1 MYFDIPFD
9 YGARDLKCSSAEL
22 ENDLVIWNNYII
34 CFDFWYISPHFSGI
48 STAKPLHDP
57 TSIIKDEPNGSEDTQ
72 IQFNENVEDDDDDQE
87 ENFEKNSIKYEEEEI
102 KENNHEEK
110 LEPKDIIVS
119 IKDAN
124 EDSSSRSSSSEA
136 EDVKDEPA
144 QNIDAILGKFFPLK
158 VGFGKKC

>member
-1 MYFDIPFD
+1 MLLFVLTCDTY
-9 YGARDLKCSSAEL
+9 
-22 ENDLVIWNNYII
+22 
-34 CFDFWYISPHFSGI
+34 SPTFSGI

-72 IQFNENVEDDDDDQE
+72 IQFNENVEDDDQE

-144 QNIDAILGKFFPLK
+144 QNIDAILGKFFP
-158 VGFGKKC
+158 

>member
-1 MYFDIPFD
+1 MTCDTY
-9 YGARDLKCSSAEL
+9 
-22 ENDLVIWNNYII
+22 
-34 CFDFWYISPHFSGI
+34 SPTFSGI
-48 STAKPLHDP
+48 STAKPLHNP

-72 IQFNENVEDDDDDQE
+72 IQFNENLEDQEDQEEDDNDDE
-87 ENFEKNSIKYEEEEI
+87 ENFEKNSIKYEEEKEVVV

-144 QNIDAILGKFFPLK
+144 QIIDAILGKFFPLK

>member
-1 MYFDIPFD
+1 MTCDTY
-9 YGARDLKCSSAEL
+9 
-22 ENDLVIWNNYII
+22 
-34 CFDFWYISPHFSGI
+34 SPTFSGI

-87 ENFEKNSIKYEEEEI
+87 ENFEKNSIKYEEEEV

-136 EDVKDEPA
+136 EDVKDESA
-144 QNIDAILGKFFPLK
+144 QNIDAILGKFFSPESWIWI
-158 VGFGKKC
+158 GWRFSFFGK

>member
-1 MYFDIPFD
+1 MLLFVLTCDTY
-9 YGARDLKCSSAEL
+9 
-22 ENDLVIWNNYII
+22 
-34 CFDFWYISPHFSGI
+34 SPTFSGI

-72 IQFNENVEDDDDDQE
+72 IQFNKNVEDDDDDQE
-87 ENFEKNSIKYEEEEI
+87 ENFEKNSIKYEEEI

-144 QNIDAILGKFFPLK
+144 QNIDAILGKFFSLK
-158 VGFGKKC
+158 FGFGKKF

>member
-1 MYFDIPFD
+1 MLLFVLTCDTY
-9 YGARDLKCSSAEL
+9 
-22 ENDLVIWNNYII
+22 
-34 CFDFWYISPHFSGI
+34 SPTFSGI

-72 IQFNENVEDDDDDQE
+72 IQFNENVEDDDDQE

-144 QNIDAILGKFFPLK
+144 QNIDAILGKFFLLLLK
-158 VGFGKKC
+158 VGF

>member
-1 MYFDIPFD
+1 MIYFPP
-9 YGARDLKCSSAEL
+9 L
-22 ENDLVIWNNYII
+22 
-34 CFDFWYISPHFSGI
+34 FSGI

-72 IQFNENVEDDDDDQE
+72 IQFSENVVDDDDQE

-158 VGFGKKC
+158 VGF

>member
-1 MYFDIPFD
+1 MLLFVLTCDTY
-9 YGARDLKCSSAEL
+9 
-22 ENDLVIWNNYII
+22 
-34 CFDFWYISPHFSGI
+34 SPTFSGI

-72 IQFNENVEDDDDDQE
+72 IQFNKNVEDDDDQE

-144 QNIDAILGKFFPLK
+144 QNIDAILGKFFLLK
-158 VGFGKKC
+158 VGFGK

>member
-1 MYFDIPFD
+1 M
-9 YGARDLKCSSAEL
+9 
-22 ENDLVIWNNYII
+22 
-34 CFDFWYISPHFSGI
+34 
-48 STAKPLHDP
+48 
-57 TSIIKDEPNGSEDTQ
+57 
-72 IQFNENVEDDDDDQE
+72 EDDDDDQE

-144 QNIDAILGKFFPLK
+144 ENIDAILGKFFFLNL
-158 VGFGKKC
+158 GNLGITLIC

>member
-1 MYFDIPFD
+1 MTCDTY
-9 YGARDLKCSSAEL
+9 
-22 ENDLVIWNNYII
+22 
-34 CFDFWYISPHFSGI
+34 SPTFSGI

-144 QNIDAILGKFFPLK
+144 QNIDAILGKFSPKNLDLESNARTLIRVYLCTRHEFK
-158 VGFGKKC
+158 GFLAKKTGL

>member
-1 MYFDIPFD
+1 MTCDTY
-9 YGARDLKCSSAEL
+9 
-22 ENDLVIWNNYII
+22 
-34 CFDFWYISPHFSGI
+34 SPTFSGI

-72 IQFNENVEDDDDDQE
+72 IQFNEKLEDEDHDDDDDEE
-87 ENFEKNSIKYEEEEI
+87 ENFEKNSIKYKEEEEL
-102 KENNHEEK
+102 KENTNHEEK

-124 EDSSSRSSSSEA
+124 EDSSSRSSSEA

-144 QNIDAILGKFFPLK
+144 ENIDAILGKFFPLK
-158 VGFGKKC
+158 VGFGEK

>member
-1 MYFDIPFD
+1 MLLFVLTCDTY
-9 YGARDLKCSSAEL
+9 
-22 ENDLVIWNNYII
+22 
-34 CFDFWYISPHFSGI
+34 SPTFSGI

-72 IQFNENVEDDDDDQE
+72 IQFNKNVEDDDDQE
-87 ENFEKNSIKYEEEEI
+87 ENFEKNSIKYEEEI

-144 QNIDAILGKFFPLK
+144 QNIDAILGKFFP
-158 VGFGKKC
+158 

>member
-1 MYFDIPFD
+1 MLLFVLTCDTY
-9 YGARDLKCSSAEL
+9 
-22 ENDLVIWNNYII
+22 
-34 CFDFWYISPHFSGI
+34 SPTFSGI

-72 IQFNENVEDDDDDQE
+72 IQFNENVEDDDDQE

-144 QNIDAILGKFFPLK
+144 QNIDAILGKFFSLK
-158 VGFGKKC
+158 FGFGKKF

>member
-1 MYFDIPFD
+1 MTCDTY
-9 YGARDLKCSSAEL
+9 
-22 ENDLVIWNNYII
+22 
-34 CFDFWYISPHFSGI
+34 SPTFSGI

-72 IQFNENVEDDDDDQE
+72 IQFNENVEDDDDQE

-144 QNIDAILGKFFPLK
+144 QNIDAILGKFFPKNLDLESNARTLIWVYLCTRHEFK
-158 VGFGKKC
+158 GFLAKKTGL

>member
-1 MYFDIPFD
+1 MTCDTY
-9 YGARDLKCSSAEL
+9 
-22 ENDLVIWNNYII
+22 
-34 CFDFWYISPHFSGI
+34 SPTFSGI

-72 IQFNENVEDDDDDQE
+72 IQFNENVEDDDDQE
-87 ENFEKNSIKYEEEEI
+87 ENFEKNSIKYEEEI

-144 QNIDAILGKFFPLK
+144 QNIDAILGKFFPKNLDLESNARTLIRVYLCTRHEFK
-158 VGFGKKC
+158 GFLAKKTGL

>member
-1 MYFDIPFD
+1 MTCDTY
-9 YGARDLKCSSAEL
+9 
-22 ENDLVIWNNYII
+22 
-34 CFDFWYISPHFSGI
+34 SPTFSGI

-72 IQFNENVEDDDDDQE
+72 IQFNENVEDDDQE

-144 QNIDAILGKFFPLK
+144 ENIDAILGKFFPLK

>member
-1 MYFDIPFD
+1 MTCDTY
-9 YGARDLKCSSAEL
+9 
-22 ENDLVIWNNYII
+22 
-34 CFDFWYISPHFSGI
+34 SPTFSGI

-72 IQFNENVEDDDDDQE
+72 IQFNENVEDDDDQE
-87 ENFEKNSIKYEEEEI
+87 ENFEKNSIKYEEEEV

-158 VGFGKKC
+158 VGF

>member
-1 MYFDIPFD
+1 MTCDTY
-9 YGARDLKCSSAEL
+9 STT
-22 ENDLVIWNNYII
+22 
-34 CFDFWYISPHFSGI
+34 FSGI
-48 STAKPLHDP
+48 STAKPLHNP

-72 IQFNENVEDDDDDQE
+72 NQFNENLEDEDDDEE
-87 ENFEKNSIKYEEEEI
+87 ENFEKNSIKYEEEKEVVV

-136 EDVKDEPA
+136 EDVKDESA
-144 QNIDAILGKFFPLK
+144 QNIDAILGKFFSPESWIWI
-158 VGFGKKC
+158 GWRFSFFGK

>member
-1 MYFDIPFD
+1 MTCDTY
-9 YGARDLKCSSAEL
+9 
-22 ENDLVIWNNYII
+22 
-34 CFDFWYISPHFSGI
+34 SPTFSGI

-72 IQFNENVEDDDDDQE
+72 IQFSENVVDDDDQE
-87 ENFEKNSIKYEEEEI
+87 ENFEKNSIKYEEKEVVV

-144 QNIDAILGKFFPLK
+144 QNIDAILGKFFFLNL
-158 VGFGKKC
+158 GNLGITLIC

>member
-1 MYFDIPFD
+1 MLLFVLTCDTY
-9 YGARDLKCSSAEL
+9 
-22 ENDLVIWNNYII
+22 
-34 CFDFWYISPHFSGI
+34 SPTFSGI

-72 IQFNENVEDDDDDQE
+72 IQFNKNVEDDDDQE

-144 QNIDAILGKFFPLK
+144 QNIDAILGKFFP
-158 VGFGKKC
+158 

>member
-1 MYFDIPFD
+1 MLLFVLTCDTY
-9 YGARDLKCSSAEL
+9 
-22 ENDLVIWNNYII
+22 
-34 CFDFWYISPHFSGI
+34 SPTFSGI

-72 IQFNENVEDDDDDQE
+72 IQFNENVEDDDDQE

-144 QNIDAILGKFFPLK
+144 QNIDAILGKFFSLK

>member
-1 MYFDIPFD
+1 MTCDTY
-9 YGARDLKCSSAEL
+9 
-22 ENDLVIWNNYII
+22 
-34 CFDFWYISPHFSGI
+34 SPTFSGI

-72 IQFNENVEDDDDDQE
+72 IQFNKNVEDDDDQE

-144 QNIDAILGKFFPLK
+144 QNIDAILGKFFSLK
-158 VGFGKKC
+158 FGFGKKF

>member
-1 MYFDIPFD
+1 MLLFVLTCDTY
-9 YGARDLKCSSAEL
+9 
-22 ENDLVIWNNYII
+22 
-34 CFDFWYISPHFSGI
+34 SPTFSGI

-72 IQFNENVEDDDDDQE
+72 IQFNENVEDDDQE

-144 QNIDAILGKFFPLK
+144 QNIDAILGKFFLLLLK
-158 VGFGKKC
+158 VGF

>member
-1 MYFDIPFD
+1 MINFFPT
-9 YGARDLKCSSAEL
+9 
-22 ENDLVIWNNYII
+22 
-34 CFDFWYISPHFSGI
+34 FSGI
-48 STAKPLHDP
+48 STAKPLHNP

-72 IQFNENVEDDDDDQE
+72 IQFNENLEDEDHDADDDEE
-87 ENFEKNSIKYEEEEI
+87 ENFEKNSIKYEEKEEV

-124 EDSSSRSSSSEA
+124 EDSSSRSSSEA

-144 QNIDAILGKFFPLK
+144 ENIDAILGKFFFLSVRPNRIYRIPPKLR
-158 VGFGKKC
+158 FGRIQEY

>member
-1 MYFDIPFD
+1 MTCDTY
-9 YGARDLKCSSAEL
+9 
-22 ENDLVIWNNYII
+22 
-34 CFDFWYISPHFSGI
+34 SPTFSGI
-48 STAKPLHDP
+48 STAKPLHNP

-72 IQFNENVEDDDDDQE
+72 IQFNENLEDQEDQEEDDNDDE

-144 QNIDAILGKFFPLK
+144 QIIDAILGKFFPLK

>member
-1 MYFDIPFD
+1 MLLFVLTCDTY
-9 YGARDLKCSSAEL
+9 
-22 ENDLVIWNNYII
+22 
-34 CFDFWYISPHFSGI
+34 SPTFSGI

-72 IQFNENVEDDDDDQE
+72 IQFNENVEDDDQE

-144 QNIDAILGKFFPLK
+144 QNIDAILGKFFLLK
-158 VGFGKKC
+158 VGFGK

>member
-1 MYFDIPFD
+1 MTCDTY
-9 YGARDLKCSSAEL
+9 
-22 ENDLVIWNNYII
+22 
-34 CFDFWYISPHFSGI
+34 SPTFSGI

-72 IQFNENVEDDDDDQE
+72 LQFNENVEDDDDQE

>member
-72 IQFNENVEDDDDDQE
+72 IQFNENVEDDDDQE
-87 ENFEKNSIKYEEEEI
+87 ENFQKNSIKYEEEV

>member
-1 MYFDIPFD
+1 MLLFVLTCDTY
-9 YGARDLKCSSAEL
+9 
-22 ENDLVIWNNYII
+22 
-34 CFDFWYISPHFSGI
+34 SPTFSGI

-72 IQFNENVEDDDDDQE
+72 IQFNKNVEDDDDQE

-144 QNIDAILGKFFPLK
+144 QNIDAILGKFFSLK
-158 VGFGKKC
+158 FGFGKKF

>member
-1 MYFDIPFD
+1 MLLFVLTCDTY
-9 YGARDLKCSSAEL
+9 
-22 ENDLVIWNNYII
+22 
-34 CFDFWYISPHFSGI
+34 SPTFSGI

-72 IQFNENVEDDDDDQE
+72 IQFNKNVEDDDDDQE

-158 VGFGKKC
+158 FGFGKKF

>member
-1 MYFDIPFD
+1 MTCD
-9 YGARDLKCSSAEL
+9 
-22 ENDLVIWNNYII
+22 
-34 CFDFWYISPHFSGI
+34 SPTFSGI

-72 IQFNENVEDDDDDQE
+72 IQFNENVEDDDQE
-87 ENFEKNSIKYEEEEI
+87 ENFEKNSIKYEEEI

-144 QNIDAILGKFFPLK
+144 QNIDAILGKFFPKNLDLESNARTLIQVYLCTRHEFK
-158 VGFGKKC
+158 GFLAKKTGL

>member
-1 MYFDIPFD
+1 MLSLLIYFPP
-9 YGARDLKCSSAEL
+9 L
-22 ENDLVIWNNYII
+22 
-34 CFDFWYISPHFSGI
+34 FSGI

-72 IQFNENVEDDDDDQE
+72 IQFNENLEDQDDDEE
-87 ENFEKNSIKYEEEEI
+87 ENFEKNSIKYEEEKEVVV

-124 EDSSSRSSSSEA
+124 EDSSSRSSSEA

-144 QNIDAILGKFFPLK
+144 ENIDAILGKFFSCTLE
-158 VGFGKKC
+158 VWDLF

>member
-1 MYFDIPFD
+1 MTCDTY
-9 YGARDLKCSSAEL
+9 
-22 ENDLVIWNNYII
+22 
-34 CFDFWYISPHFSGI
+34 SPTFSGI

-72 IQFNENVEDDDDDQE
+72 IQFNENVEDDDDQE
-87 ENFEKNSIKYEEEEI
+87 ENFQKNSIKYEEEV

-144 QNIDAILGKFFPLK
+144 QIIDAILGKFFPLK

>member
-1 MYFDIPFD
+1 MLLFVLTCDTY
-9 YGARDLKCSSAEL
+9 
-22 ENDLVIWNNYII
+22 
-34 CFDFWYISPHFSGI
+34 SPTFSGI

-72 IQFNENVEDDDDDQE
+72 IQFNKNVEDDDDQE

-158 VGFGKKC
+158 FGFGKKF

>member
-1 MYFDIPFD
+1 MTCDTY
-9 YGARDLKCSSAEL
+9 
-22 ENDLVIWNNYII
+22 
-34 CFDFWYISPHFSGI
+34 SPTFSGI

-72 IQFNENVEDDDDDQE
+72 IQFNKNVEDDDDQE

-144 QNIDAILGKFFPLK
+144 QNIDAILGKFFP
-158 VGFGKKC
+158 